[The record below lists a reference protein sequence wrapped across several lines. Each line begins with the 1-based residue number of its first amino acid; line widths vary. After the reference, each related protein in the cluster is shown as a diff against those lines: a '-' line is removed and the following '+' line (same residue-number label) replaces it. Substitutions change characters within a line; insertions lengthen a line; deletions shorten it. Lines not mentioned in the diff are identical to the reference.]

1 MTTGKNVKL
10 LRIAA
15 GLKQKELAERLGVS
29 SNYLSMVE
37 NDKREPSMSLLK
49 DLSRELH
56 VPLGLLFLDVEE
68 STRRISADERA
79 IYFRIRDLLF
89 EVQRL
94 RMAHEPHTRVKA
106 EGKPDVTPAQQT

>member
-1 MTTGKNVKL
+1 MTIGKNVKL

-15 GLKQKELAERLGVS
+15 GLKQKDLAKRLGVS
-29 SNYLSMVE
+29 PNYLSMVE

-49 DLSRELH
+49 DLSREVH

-79 IYFRIRDLLF
+79 IYFHIRDLLF
-89 EVQRL
+89 EVQKL
-94 RMAHEPHTRVKA
+94 RMTYETSKRVQAK
-106 EGKPDVTPAQQT
+106 EESRVTPADQT

>member
-1 MTTGKNVKL
+1 MTIGKNLKL

-15 GLKQKELAERLGVS
+15 GLKQKDLARRLGVS
-29 SNYLSMVE
+29 PNYLSMVE

-49 DLSRELH
+49 DLSREVH

-89 EVQRL
+89 EVQKL
-94 RMAHEPHTRVKA
+94 RMAYETSKRVQAK
-106 EGKPDVTPAQQT
+106 EESRVTPADQT